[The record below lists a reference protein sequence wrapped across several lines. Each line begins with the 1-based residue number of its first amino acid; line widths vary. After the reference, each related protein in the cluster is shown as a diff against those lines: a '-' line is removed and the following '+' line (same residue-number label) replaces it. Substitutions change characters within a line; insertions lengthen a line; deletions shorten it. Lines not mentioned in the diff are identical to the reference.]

1 MRWEGKERD
10 VSIEGAIAGLG
21 RNPKQ
26 GYINKKIPNIQIN
39 KCTYTSKQIHG
50 S

>member
-10 VSIEGAIAGLG
+10 LSIEGAIAGLE

-26 GYINKKIPNIQIN
+26 GYINKKIPDIQMN
-39 KCTYTSKQIHG
+39 KCMYTSEQIQG

>member
-1 MRWEGKERD
+1 MRWEGKERE

-21 RNPKQ
+21 KNPKQ
-26 GYINKKIPNIQIN
+26 GYINKKIPDIQMN
-39 KCTYTSKQIHG
+39 KCMYTSKQNQG